1 VTTFVTADRHLGVI
15 LDDEVRSRLV
25 EHCIKAGRKETGGI
39 LIGRYSDLHD
49 QAIVTEVTGPPK
61 DSIRRR
67 FSFVRGLI
75 GVQRRLDRAWRQ
87 RDFYL
92 GEWHFHPF
100 MAADPSDRDRTQIID
115 FSKDPAYA
123 CPEPILVVVGG
134 DPEHEPE
141 FQIAVVLGDDVIF
154 LTPSAEADDVATD
167 R

>member
-1 VTTFVTADRHLGVI
+1 MTTFVTADRRLGLV
-15 LDDEVRSRLV
+15 LDDVVRGRLL
-25 EHCIKAGRKETGGI
+25 EHCLRAGRIETGGI

-49 QAIVTEVTGPPK
+49 LAIVTEVTGPPR

-67 FSFVRGLI
+67 FSFVRGMV
-75 GVQRRLDRAWRQ
+75 GVQSRLDRAWRQ

-92 GEWHFHPF
+92 GEWHFHPL

-134 DPEHEPE
+134 NPEHDPE
-141 FQIAVVLGDDVIF
+141 FQIAVVLGDDLTF
-154 LTPSAEADDVATD
+154 LTPSAEVDDLTTD
-167 R
+167 